1 MRILCL
7 ITGLGTGG
15 AERQMI
21 YLLSFLN
28 EKGIIPDVVTYYETD
43 NDYDVSYINMNRY
56 SVNMQGNV
64 SKVIKLLQTMHSINP
79 DIVLSYCSTPNY
91 IACLYGMLHPKCRIV
106 ISERLSRKIPSYAKL
121 LYTRAKAIV
130 ANSQC
135 QTNELIHWFPRISSK
150 LSTIINYTDTDQFL
164 GLEKKRERQLTI
176 GVLARYNPQKNIKRF
191 IDAVDIVNKTHP
203 ELQIAYYWYGN
214 KMYKNGSPTHNSAYY
229 LECQSIV
236 DSRGI
241 TNIHFEDYVRD
252 SRSLYGKFDVICL
265 PSLSEGFSN
274 TLSEALCAGKPLLAS
289 AGAGDNQT
297 FIDDGKNGY
306 LFNPLCVEEI
316 ANAII
321 KIATLDADNFVKF
334 QHHSKEKAALLF
346 SKDKFIDAYMNVL
359 FPTN

>member
-1 MRILCL
+1 MKVLCL
-7 ITGLGTGG
+7 IASLGTGG
-15 AERQMI
+15 AERQMN
-21 YLLSFLN
+21 YLLSCLN
-28 EKGIIPDVVTYYETD
+28 EKGIVPDVVTYYDTD
-43 NDYDVSYINMNRY
+43 SDYDVSHINFNRIHVT
-56 SVNMQGNV
+56 SQR
-64 SKVIKLLQTMHSINP
+64 KVGKIIKLLTVMHSLKP
-79 DIVLSYCSTPNY
+79 DVVLSYCSIPNY
-91 IACLYGMLHPKCRIV
+91 IACLYGMLHLKCRIV
-106 ISERLSRKIPSYAKL
+106 ISERLSRKIPYYAKL
-121 LYTRAKAIV
+121 LYTRANAIV

-135 QTNELIHWFPRISSK
+135 QTHELRHWFPNISSK
-150 LSTIINYTDTDQFL
+150 LSTIINYTDSSRFL
-164 GLEKKRERQLTI
+164 GLEKKRENQLII
-176 GVLARYNPQKNIKRF
+176 GILARYNPQKNIKRF

-236 DSRGI
+236 DGRCI

-297 FIDDGKNGY
+297 FIDEGKNGY